1 MEKTFAEGYAIN
13 TQGEVISYKRGK
25 RRILAQQF
33 FFGGEYLSV
42 GLSIGG
48 KKKRFSVHRLVAEAF
63 IPNPQG
69 KPQVNHINGVKTDNR
84 VENLEWATCKENS
97 QHAAAIGLYEVGEDH
112 YRAKLTNE
120 QVHFIRENPLGLNT
134 YELGEMFGVPAARIS
149 DIQLGKTYKSV
160 GGKIRERQTRLT
172 KEQKAEIRRLYVKGS
187 LEFGCH
193 ALGKLFGIT
202 PSSVWHIVQ

>member
-48 KKKRFSVHRLVAEAF
+48 KKKRFSVHRHVAEAF

-84 VENLEWATCKENS
+84 VENLEWMTPEENIR
-97 QHAAAIGLYEVGEDH
+97 HAFDNGLRKSGCEH
-112 YRAKLTNE
+112 FRAKFTAE
-120 QVHFIRENPLGLNT
+120 QVR
-134 YELGEMFGVPAARIS
+134 
-149 DIQLGKTYKSV
+149 
-160 GGKIRERQTRLT
+160 
-172 KEQKAEIRRLYVKGS
+172 EIRRD
-187 LEFGCH
+187 CIPCDPR
-193 ALGKLFGIT
+193 LGFKAFARKFNVTSKIIRDAYHRKSYLD
-202 PSSVWHIVQ
+202 VE